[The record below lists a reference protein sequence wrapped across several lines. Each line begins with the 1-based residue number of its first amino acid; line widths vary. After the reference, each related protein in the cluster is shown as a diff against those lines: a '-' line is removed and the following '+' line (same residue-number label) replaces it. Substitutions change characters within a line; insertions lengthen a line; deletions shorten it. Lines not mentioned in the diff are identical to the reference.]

1 MKYQNSDSITVTV
14 IGDGGIEEGICWEAL
29 NMASVMSL
37 PIVFIIENNGYSV
50 HTDINKRTKLN
61 NLHERVATFGVPSIK
76 VSCLDFEGLDSALN
90 KAVTEARVNRNP
102 SCIEVDVWRYAPHV
116 GPENDDQEY
125 HYRNKELVKFWS
137 KNDPLL
143 KLRELILASG
153 LKKEVDSIESRNKKL
168 IDDAIKLAKDGTF
181 PKLSNV
187 IKHNLSQS
195 YSTKINEIRLVTTSG
210 DYLKNQPDTIVT
222 PY

>member
-1 MKYQNSDSITVTV
+1 
-14 IGDGGIEEGICWEAL
+14 
-29 NMASVMSL
+29 
-37 PIVFIIENNGYSV
+37 
-50 HTDINKRTKLN
+50 
-61 NLHERVATFGVPSIK
+61 
-76 VSCLDFEGLDSALN
+76 
-90 KAVTEARVNRNP
+90 
-102 SCIEVDVWRYAPHV
+102 
-116 GPENDDQEY
+116 
-125 HYRNKELVKFWS
+125 
-137 KNDPLL
+137 
-143 KLRELILASG
+143 LASG
-153 LKKEVDSIESRNKKL
+153 LKKEVDSIESRNTKL